1 MAPIVT
7 SDFPGFINEAESAA
21 IFDEA
26 RRGSV
31 FQNLIQE
38 TPLGIAGQKIPVRV
52 GKTVA
57 NWVGEGETK
66 PQTTLGKSLLHIS
79 PKKLAAIVVMSA
91 ETVRANPGRI
101 TDDIYADL
109 AGAFATAFDYAV
121 AYGVGG
127 DGTGSGPFDNYLAET
142 TKSVEIGTSTVTEGG
157 LHADIVEGMK
167 LLVEDGKKLR
177 GFALDD
183 KIEPA
188 FWGAVDGNGHPLYVN
203 LPTDSVSQTIA
214 RPGQLLARPSFM
226 GEGVGMGDVVAFG
239 GDFSKA
245 AWGRVGGISYRL
257 STEGAVTLDGELT
270 SLFENNLVAIL
281 AEAEYGFVVADTE
294 AFVKYTVPSGS

>member
-1 MAPIVT
+1 
-7 SDFPGFINEAESAA
+7 
-21 IFDEA
+21 
-26 RRGSV
+26 
-31 FQNLIQE
+31 
-38 TPLGIAGQKIPVRV
+38 
-52 GKTVA
+52 
-57 NWVGEGETK
+57 
-66 PQTTLGKSLLHIS
+66 
-79 PKKLAAIVVMSA
+79 
-91 ETVRANPGRI
+91 
-101 TDDIYADL
+101 
-109 AGAFATAFDYAV
+109 
-121 AYGVGG
+121 
-127 DGTGSGPFDNYLAET
+127 
-142 TKSVEIGTSTVTEGG
+142 
-157 LHADIVEGMK
+157 MK

-281 AEAEYGFVVADTE
+281 ADAEYGFVVADTE